1 MSRPSKKNV
10 NMNSRLN
17 KILNGLD
24 KWRSMCEDY
33 DSFGKSWLKLQNS
46 FTLTVQARSRDRD
59 TNSISYAVSNK
70 LLDTIINKLFREKY
84 LPLLV
89 EEIDDYAKAYVKEK
103 SNKTQ
108 DLLVELLKLSANY
121 MKYE

>member
-1 MSRPSKKNV
+1 
-10 NMNSRLN
+10 MNRRLN
-17 KILNGLD
+17 EILNGLD

-33 DSFGKSWLKLQNS
+33 DNFGKSWLRLQNS
-46 FTLTVQARSRDRD
+46 FTLKVQATSRDRD
-59 TNSISYAVSNK
+59 TDSISYAVSNK
-70 LLDTIINKLFREKY
+70 LLDTLINKLFREKY

-108 DLLVELLKLSANY
+108 DLLVELLKLSTNY
-121 MKYE
+121 MKDE